1 MLLNVHI
8 LMYLWWKYYTLSC
21 LQSLKHCESM
31 WLMWQCHHFHV
42 TPQLRQ
48 SKYSWCQG
56 VRKADSWPTVSIMQP
71 DAIWVKRGDW
81 GGRILGRG
89 VWVEVVLCSLDT
101 SEGTAR
107 PLCCWPSILSN
118 RQCSASRKTSAGCCM
133 WSANK
138 RNSDGNRRKTFEH
151 NRPKIKICHAGIDGS
166 CF

>member
-48 SKYSWCQG
+48 RQL
-56 VRKADSWPTVSIMQP
+56 VS
-71 DAIWVKRGDW
+71 
-81 GGRILGRG
+81 GGKEGWLLAHSLNHATWRHLGEEGRLGGTDFGEG

>member
-89 VWVEVVLCSLDT
+89 CELRWCYAHLT
-101 SEGTAR
+101 
-107 PLCCWPSILSN
+107 PLKEQHDPS
-118 RQCSASRKTSAGCCM
+118 AAGLQ
-133 WSANK
+133 
-138 RNSDGNRRKTFEH
+138 
-151 NRPKIKICHAGIDGS
+151 S
-166 CF
+166 CQTDSVQPPGKPVQAAACGALTRETVMEIEDIWAQ